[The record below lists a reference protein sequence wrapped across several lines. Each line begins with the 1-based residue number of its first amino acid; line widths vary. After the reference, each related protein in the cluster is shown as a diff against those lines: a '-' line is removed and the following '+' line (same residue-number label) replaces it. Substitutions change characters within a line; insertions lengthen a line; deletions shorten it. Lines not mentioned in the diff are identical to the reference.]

1 MSIIDLDVIDDHE
14 RFRSELA
21 SITPD
26 GRRRWIYARKPSGRF
41 YRWRSAVA
49 MLLLAFLFAAPYVK
63 MHGHQFLL
71 LNIITREFVFFG
83 VPFWPNDF
91 YLVVLL
97 FLTAVISI
105 VVFTATLGRL
115 WCGWLCPQTIF
126 MEMIFRRI
134 EWWIEGGP
142 KEQAQRKAG
151 PWTWDRLWRAGLK
164 IIVFFAISFAI
175 ANTFLAYVISSDT
188 LLLYISD
195 GPIAHLSLFIPLVV
209 FTGVFFAV
217 FYRFREQAC
226 LIACPY
232 GRYMSALVD
241 QNTVAVTYDFKR
253 GESRAKWTKAD
264 NDAKRAAQR
273 TDATFQRPADLG
285 DCVDCHQCV
294 TVCPTGIDIRNGIQ
308 LECVNCT
315 ACIDACDEVMDKVG
329 LPRGLVRYTSATAV
343 QQGVTS
349 WLTTR
354 IKAYIA
360 VWLVLVSVVVTLF
373 ALRSDLD
380 ILIVRQSG
388 SLWVNTADG
397 VANFYTMQVINKTD
411 NEQQVSVDVV
421 EPAGASVTVLGPL
434 RSVAPN
440 TIAKGRLFVVVPDRL
455 RSTENSTVRLVVR
468 SGDQEVVRTDV
479 SFVAPTKN

>member
-1 MSIIDLDVIDDHE
+1 MAIIDLNVIEDHE

-21 SITPD
+21 SIARD

-41 YRWRSAVA
+41 YRWRTVVAV
-49 MLLLAFLFAAPYVK
+49 LLLAFLFLAPYVK
-63 MHGHQFLL
+63 VNGHQFLL
-71 LNIITREFVFFG
+71 LNIVKREFVFFG

-97 FLTAVISI
+97 FLTAVVSI

-115 WCGWLCPQTIF
+115 WCGWLCPQTVF

-151 PWTWDRLWRAGLK
+151 PWTVDRIWRSALK
-164 IIVFFAISFAI
+164 VAVFFGISFAI

-188 LLLYISD
+188 LLLYVYE
-195 GPIAHLSLFIPLVV
+195 GPLAHLSLFVPLVV
-209 FTGVFFAV
+209 FTLVFFAV

-226 LIACPY
+226 VIVCPY

-241 QNTVAVTYDFKR
+241 QNTVAVTYDVKR
-253 GESRAKWTKAD
+253 GEQRSKWSKAD
-264 NDAKRAAQR
+264 NDAKRDAASQQQR
-273 TDATFQRPADLG
+273 TFARPAGHG

-329 LPRGLVRYTSATAV
+329 LRRGLIRYTSATAV
-343 QQGVTS
+343 QQGRTT

-354 IKAYIA
+354 IKAYVA
-360 VWLVLVSVVVTLF
+360 VWLVLLGVVATMF

-388 SLWVNTADG
+388 SLWTTTAGG
-397 VANFYTMQVINKTD
+397 VANFYNLQIINKSLDTRD
-411 NEQQVSVDVV
+411 VRIDVV
-421 EPAGASVTVLGPL
+421 SPKGATAVVLGNVASVA
-434 RSVAPN
+434 SNA
-440 TIAKGRLFVVVPDRL
+440 IAKGRIMVIVPDSL
-455 RSTENSTVRLVVR
+455 RSTENSTVVLAVI
-468 SGDQEVVRTDV
+468 SNGEEAFRTDV
-479 SFVAPTKN
+479 SFVAPRH